1 MAKTEKTTMRKS
13 LLVDYFGDIIGE
25 KDHKPPAVMVLRRLT
40 CHQIKKPSLRTA
52 FLLSLVSLFN
62 HKLANCLAIVS
73 EDLDKIHGR
82 LQIPV

>member
-1 MAKTEKTTMRKS
+1 MAKTEKTTMRRS

-62 HKLANCLAIVS
+62 HKLAYCLAIVGK
-73 EDLDKIHGR
+73 DLDKIHGW